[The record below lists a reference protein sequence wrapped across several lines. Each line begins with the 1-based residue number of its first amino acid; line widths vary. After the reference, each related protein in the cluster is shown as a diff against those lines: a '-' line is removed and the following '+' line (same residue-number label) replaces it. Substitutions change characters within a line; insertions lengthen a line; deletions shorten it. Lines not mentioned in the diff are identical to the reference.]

1 MAKNDNNQ
9 RQLKGYY
16 GFKKKYP
23 SRRGERPI
31 HESKKAKK
39 RERIRI
45 ILFCVFLC
53 CLFVGVFIFAKF
65 CYNLSTRPLDN
76 NVIMEETPAVTA
88 DNLGTVRALYLQN
101 DILDDIG
108 KLNDFLDNA
117 KENGFNAVLLD
128 FKTREGVLTYKS
140 NLIKYTS
147 AEKHVEI
154 DGSIIER
161 IKLNGFLVLG
171 RIYCFEDTIAPQRL
185 GAYVYENAE
194 KTRIWF
200 DDSAITGGRVWLD
213 PTNQRAINYISSVIK
228 EVTKLGVDCIYL
240 ESVEFPESRLGA
252 VPVYTEDDTTLNRN
266 LVLMK
271 FIEKAVSS
279 ADKRPIILSFP
290 LECVDT
296 GDTEK
301 WGGTLF
307 DTSAHICSPLLE
319 KPENSD
325 FITYI
330 ENSYIVL
337 NSKAQ
342 NNFSTVK
349 VIPTIKNPIE
359 NQEFYEKIAS
369 SKAESYIIIP

>member
-1 MAKNDNNQ
+1 MAKNENNQ

-16 GFKKKYP
+16 GFQKKYP

-31 HESKKAKK
+31 HESRKAKK
-39 RERIRI
+39 RERIRT

-53 CLFVGVFIFAKF
+53 CLFAGIFIFAKF
-65 CYNLSTRPLDN
+65 CYNLSTRPLND
-76 NVIMEETPAVTA
+76 NVIEEAPAITA
-88 DNLGTVRALYLQN
+88 DNLGTVRAIYLQN

-108 KLNDFLDNA
+108 ELNDFLDNA
-117 KENGFNAVLLD
+117 KENGFNSVMLD
-128 FKTREGVLTYKS
+128 FKTQDGILTYDS
-140 NLIKYTS
+140 DLMAYSGT
-147 AEKHVEI
+147 EKFVEI
-154 DGSIIER
+154 DISIIER
-161 IKLNGFLVLG
+161 IKLDGFLILG

-185 GAYVYENAE
+185 HAYIYENVE

-213 PTNQRAINYISSVIK
+213 PTNQKATNYIVSVID
-228 EVTKLGVDCIYL
+228 EVTELGVDCVYL
-240 ESVEFPESRLGA
+240 ESVQFPESRTGA
-252 VPVYTEDDTTLNRN
+252 VPVYTKDDTTLNRN

-279 ADKRPIILSFP
+279 ANGSPVILGFP
-290 LECVDT
+290 LECADT
-296 GDTEK
+296 GNTEK

-319 KPENSD
+319 NPGNSD

-330 ENSYIVL
+330 ENSYLVL
-337 NSKAQ
+337 NDKAQ

-369 SKAESYIIIP
+369 SRAESYIIIP

>member
-1 MAKNDNNQ
+1 MARKDNNQ

-16 GFKKKYP
+16 GFQKKYP

-31 HESKKAKK
+31 HESRKAKK
-39 RERIRI
+39 RERIRT

-65 CYNLSTRPLDN
+65 CYNLSTRPLDDSIIEEAP
-76 NVIMEETPAVTA
+76 VITA
-88 DNLGTVRALYLQN
+88 DNLGTVRATYLQN
-101 DILDDIG
+101 DILDDVG
-108 KLNDFLDNA
+108 KLNDFLETA
-117 KENGFNAVLLD
+117 KENGFNSVLLD
-128 FKTREGVLTYKS
+128 FKTKDGILTYDSKLMS
-140 NLIKYTS
+140 YS
-147 AEKHVEI
+147 GAEKIVKI
-154 DGSIIER
+154 DSSLLER
-161 IKLNGFLVLG
+161 IKLKGFLILG

-185 GAYVYENAE
+185 NAYVYENVE

-213 PTNQRAINYISSVIK
+213 PTNSKAIIYIASVID
-228 EVTKLGVDCIYL
+228 EVTSLGVDCVYL
-240 ESVEFPESRLGA
+240 DSVQFPESRTGA

-271 FIEKAVSS
+271 FIEKAVNS
-279 ADKRPIILSFP
+279 ANKKTVILGFP
-290 LECVDT
+290 LECAD
-296 GDTEK
+296 GGNTEK

-319 KPENSD
+319 NPGNSD
-325 FITYI
+325 FISFI
-330 ENSYIVL
+330 ENSYLVY
-337 NSKAQ
+337 NDKAQ

-369 SKAESYIIIP
+369 SRAESYIIIP